1 MSSIQANVTNGN
13 ISDSTNAAK
22 RAQSTGTGAEP
33 ASAKAAKGTSYD
45 KNMFLKLLAAEMQYQ
60 DPMSPTQNSQYVSE
74 MATFSQVEATQ
85 SVSSSVNGMSTANLV
100 GKYVTI
106 GTDNGDVTGIVDYY
120 TKKDDGNYIGV
131 NDKEYKAED
140 IIGVKDASYYES
152 KLAASSLST
161 LLSKVPSADNFT
173 LKDEES
179 FTAAKTLYDSLST
192 YAKQFV
198 SAKDAEKI
206 TSVAKRLEELKKN
219 SK

>member
-1 MSSIQANVTNGN
+1 MSSIQANVTNGQ

-22 RAQSTGTGAEP
+22 RAQSTGTGKEA
-33 ASAKAAKGTSYD
+33 ASAKAVNGTSYD

-120 TKKDDGNYIGV
+120 TKKDDGIYIGV
-131 NDKEYKAED
+131 NDKEYKAD
-140 IIGVKDASYYES
+140 NITGVKDASYYEA

-173 LKDEES
+173 LQDEDS

-206 TSVAKRLEELKKN
+206 TSVTKRLEELKKN